1 LGSFGHLSEVRSDLV
16 EDSLRKIKKI
26 NPDVERKDVYII
38 GDAPGDVKCGK
49 AAKVK
54 TIAVAAGKFSADELS
69 KYHPTYLFNDFSDT
83 EVIIKTI
90 EE

>member
-1 LGSFGHLSEVRSDLV
+1 M
-16 EDSLRKIKKI
+16 
-26 NPDVERKDVYII
+26 YISS
-38 GDAPGDVKCGK
+38 AMLPVMSK